1 MCPLTSEVCGDDGN
15 VRLLGGET
23 NMEGS
28 VQVCREGVWGGVR
41 YCGQSSSDAN
51 VICKQ
56 LGYSQ
61 TGNTFSVSLLVE

>member
-1 MCPLTSEVCGDDGN
+1 
-15 VRLLGGET
+15 
-23 NMEGS
+23 MEGS

-61 TGNTFSVSLLVE
+61 TGNTYSVSLLVE